1 MLRFA
6 IAYDGGASYCRNE
19 GAVGKTV
26 TLAGPKAYT
35 VDEVIELCE
44 KYAGAD
50 ADVTQA
56 CPLSRWWL
64 THQQPSNPLTL
75 QFV

>member
-1 MLRFA
+1 MDRRAVLMSPA
-6 IAYDGGASYCRNE
+6 ASSLAEDRAALTAPVSPMCVRRNE
-19 GAVGKTV
+19 GAIGKTV

-50 ADVTQA
+50 ADVTQVRF
-56 CPLSRWWL
+56 S
-64 THQQPSNPLTL
+64 
-75 QFV
+75 V

>member
-1 MLRFA
+1 MHTESFPAQCLRQWCFV
-6 IAYDGGASYCRNE
+6 CRNE

-35 VDEVIELCE
+35 VDEVIGLCE

-50 ADVTQA
+50 ADVTQV
-56 CPLSRWWL
+56 CPLP
-64 THQQPSNPLTL
+64 Q
-75 QFV
+75 